1 MSSIQVQLPD
11 GSVREV
17 ASGTTPLAIAES
29 ISPRLAQASV
39 VARIRPLQAAAV
51 AAVSPEGSE
60 SSMYGAENPHAERL
74 VDLTTPL
81 EENVALQLLTER
93 DADALKVLRHSAAHV
108 LATAVTELF
117 PETKLGHGPATDAG
131 FFYDF
136 WRPTPFTPED
146 LKLIEGRMAEVTARD
161 EKFVR
166 ELEPREEGLEKFKT
180 GNDFMKV
187 HFVEKFT
194 KPGDEISLYRNG
206 KFVDFCRGPHVPSTG
221 RVKAFKVMSL
231 SGAYWLG
238 DEKNAQLQ
246 RIYGTAFFSKKDLDE
261 YLERIEDAK
270 RRDHRRLGKE
280 LELFTVSDEVGAGLP
295 LWLPKGAT
303 IRRLL
308 EEYILGLEREM
319 GYEHVYTPSLAKVD
333 LYIRSGHWEHY
344 HEDMFPPMD
353 LKTEQLV
360 LRPMNCPHHILI
372 YESKLRSY
380 RDLPVRL
387 AELGTMYRYE
397 RSGVLSGLSRVRCMT
412 LNDAHIFCTPDQIKE
427 EFSSV
432 MKLVERAY
440 RDLGITKY
448 SYRLSLRDPAN
459 KEKYVDNDAMWELG
473 ERELREALDSL
484 GLQYRESIGD
494 AAFYGPKLD
503 IQLADVMGH
512 EETYSTVQLD
522 FHLPSQFELKYTAAD
537 GTQPRP
543 VMIHRAIVSTMERM
557 VSYLIELYAGAF
569 PLWLAPVQA
578 GLVPISE
585 RHLAYAKKV
594 QQRLQTAGLR
604 VEIDGRNEK
613 MNAKIREF
621 TLQKIPYVL
630 VMGDK
635 EESSE
640 AVSVRTRG
648 KGDQGSM
655 PLEEFVARTQ
665 EMVGSRTS
673 EL

>member
-11 GSVREV
+11 GSVRQV
-17 ASGTTPLAIAES
+17 PSGATPREIAEG
-29 ISPRLAQASV
+29 ISPRLAQAAL
-39 VARIRPLQAAAV
+39 VARIRPLRADPLAAA
-51 AAVSPEGSE
+51 STEGTE
-60 SSMYGAENPHAERL
+60 ASMYGAEDTHAERL
-74 VDLTTPL
+74 VDLTAPL
-81 EENVALQLLTER
+81 QEDVALELLTDR
-93 DADALKVLRHSAAHV
+93 APDALKVLRHSAAHV
-108 LATAVTELF
+108 LATAVLELF
-117 PETKLGHGPATDAG
+117 PETKLGHGPATDSG

-146 LKLIEGRMAEVTARD
+146 LKLIESRMVEVAARD
-161 EKFVR
+161 DKFVR
-166 ELEPREEGLEKFKT
+166 EFEPREEGLEKFKA

-187 HFVEKFT
+187 HFIEKFT
-194 KPGDEISLYRNG
+194 KPGEPISLYRNG
-206 KFVDFCRGPHVPSTG
+206 TFVDFCRGPHVPSTG

-238 DEKNAQLQ
+238 DEKNPQLQ

-280 LELFTVSDEVGAGLP
+280 LELFTVSEEVGSGLP

-308 EEYILGLEREM
+308 EEYILGLEREA

-333 LYIRSGHWEHY
+333 LYIRSGHWAHY

-353 LKTEQLV
+353 MKTEQLV

-397 RSGVLSGLSRVRCMT
+397 RSGVVSGLSRVRSMT
-412 LNDAHIFCTPDQIKE
+412 LNDAHIFCSPDQIKE
-427 EFSSV
+427 EFSGV

-440 RDLGITKY
+440 RDLGITQY
-448 SYRLSLRDPAN
+448 SYRLSLRDKKN

-473 ERELREALDSL
+473 ERVLREALDSL
-484 GLQYRESIGD
+484 GLPYRESPGD

-512 EETYSTVQLD
+512 EETYSTVQVD
-522 FHLPSQFELKYTAAD
+522 FHLPSQFGLEYTGAD
-537 GTQPRP
+537 GKPHRP

-557 VSYLIELYAGAF
+557 VSYLIEMYAGAF

-578 GLVPISE
+578 GIVPISE
-585 RHLAYAKKV
+585 RHHAYAEKV
-594 QQRLQTAGLR
+594 RSSLQAAGMR
-604 VEIDGRNEK
+604 VEIDARNEK
-613 MNAKIREF
+613 MNAKIRDF
-621 TLQKIPYVL
+621 TLQKVPYVL

-635 EESSE
+635 EE
-640 AVSVRTRG
+640 ADNGVSVRTRG
-648 KGDQGSM
+648 KGDEGSM
-655 PLEEFVARTQ
+655 ALEAFVARAQ
-665 EMVGSRTS
+665 AVVTS
-673 EL
+673 KSMGL